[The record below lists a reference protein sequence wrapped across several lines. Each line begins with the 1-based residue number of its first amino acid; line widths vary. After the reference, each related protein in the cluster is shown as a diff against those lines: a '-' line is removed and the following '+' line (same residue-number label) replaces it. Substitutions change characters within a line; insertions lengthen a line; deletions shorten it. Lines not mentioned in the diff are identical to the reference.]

1 MNSNVLS
8 RLLVVCAVSLAAMG
22 AAEAKGSLS
31 VGLTIVSSCAAS
43 SASVYSAV
51 SSGNATAMKAGCS
64 NDAAYTV
71 SMSSQSQ
78 AQMGT
83 QGTSGREQANGDVV
97 VTLTY

>member
-1 MNSNVLS
+1 MNTSILS

-51 SSGNATAMKAGCS
+51 TSGNAAAMKSGCT

-71 SMSSQSQ
+71 SMSSQLE
-78 AQMGT
+78 AQMAP